1 MRQTKSNIT
10 RGKRL
15 PTAAEIQKQL
25 AKLSNPAQAAFA
37 LRYFKTAPGQ
47 YGAHDVFRGI
57 RGPVIWQMVSRYR
70 DTPLPQVQKL
80 MKSRYHEDRGL
91 ALLLLC
97 RLYSKSDP
105 KTRKKIF
112 NFYLRSTKHINNWD
126 LVDSSAPHIVGAY
139 LYESNWQPLVELS
152 QSPNLWRRRISIL
165 ATFHFIRNGDFK
177 PALAVAALLRDDSED
192 LIHKAVGWMLREVG
206 KRSPQTE
213 RKFLRKHY
221 KKMPRTMLRYAI
233 ERFPESERQRY
244 LRGRI

>member
-1 MRQTKSNIT
+1 MPQTKSNTT
-10 RGKRL
+10 RDKRL
-15 PTAAEIQKQL
+15 PKAAEIQKEL
-25 AKLSNPAQAAFA
+25 AKLSNPARAAFS

-57 RGPVIWQMVSRYR
+57 RGSVIWKMVSRYR
-70 DTPLPQVQKL
+70 DTPIAEVQKL
-80 MKSRYHEDRGL
+80 IKSRYHEDRGL

-97 RLYSKSDP
+97 RIFSTSDAE
-105 KTRKKIF
+105 TRKQIF

-139 LYESNWQPLVELS
+139 LYENNWRPLLELS
-152 QSPNLWRRRISIL
+152 RSSNLWRRRISIL
-165 ATFHFIRNGDFK
+165 ATFHFIRNDDFE
-177 PALAVAALLRDDSED
+177 PALAVAARLINDPED

-206 KRSPQTE
+206 KRDPQAE

-233 ERFPESERQRY
+233 ERFPETERQRY
-244 LRGRI
+244 LHGKV